1 MTNLR
6 RRRPIIGLLLVYI
19 AVIGFVTLTPRDD
32 SRGSPLAD
40 TILEFF
46 DRYEATAWITFSVLE
61 RSANV
66 VLFVPLGVLL
76 AATLGRRHWISVVG
90 SGVLYSVIIESC
102 QAMFLPG
109 RVADPIDVVMNGLG
123 TAIGALLHSVI
134 IGRVQPRTYVR
145 KHHVTGN
152 PHRFARKRFHNHR
165 ATRGA

>member
-40 TILEFF
+40 TVLEYL
-46 DRYEATAWITFSVLE
+46 DRHEATAWITFTVLE

-66 VLFVPLGVLL
+66 FLFVPLGVLL

-90 SGVLYSVIIESC
+90 FGILYSVVIESC

-109 RVADPIDVVMNGLG
+109 RVADPVDVAMNGLG
-123 TAIGALLHSVI
+123 TAIGAILHSVI
-134 IGRVQPRTYVR
+134 
-145 KHHVTGN
+145 TGN
-152 PHRFARKRFHNHR
+152 YQARTSRAQAIRREPLADNYHRRQL
-165 ATRGA
+165 

>member
-1 MTNLR
+1 M
-6 RRRPIIGLLLVYI
+6 
-19 AVIGFVTLTPRDD
+19 
-32 SRGSPLAD
+32 
-40 TILEFF
+40 
-46 DRYEATAWITFSVLE
+46 LE

-76 AATLGRRHWISVVG
+76 AATLGRRNWISVVG
-90 SGVLYSVIIESC
+90 PGILYSVIIESC

-134 IGRVQPRTYVR
+134 TGRVQPRTYVR
-145 KHHVTGN
+145 KQPRNRQPPPVCT
-152 PHRFARKRFHNHR
+152 KRFQNHR